1 MEIVN
6 YLEAKWKENLGRF
19 EVVGT
24 RSAKKPHF
32 TVIIQYSAVS
42 WVSSVC
48 LGFSLVPGL
57 LAIEFL
63 WACVIPQV

>member
-1 MEIVN
+1 MELVK
-6 YLEAKWKENLGRF
+6 YLGAKWKENLERF

-32 TVIIQYSAVS
+32 IVIIQYSVVS

-48 LGFSLVPGL
+48 LGFSLVLGL
-57 LAIEFL
+57 LAIEFF
-63 WACVIPQV
+63 